1 MLCER
6 LGSVHKSRLLIVSL
20 VLAVSLPLV
29 AQEPAGGAVDAILGL
44 IEGEEEREV
53 VAERLERLL
62 RNPVD
67 INRATAEEL
76 GELPFLDDFAIRN
89 LLLYRS
95 QHSGF
100 RNIYELKLVQ
110 GMPTG
115 LLPLLEPFI
124 TAGTSPYALAYPAR
138 TKQELLLGTG
148 FDFGKETPKPALLLR
163 YEGAKKAWGW
173 HFAAE
178 KDKGEAWLPF
188 REGLFDYLTG
198 SVSWTKGGFGAV
210 LGDFRLTTGQG
221 LVLGQTLSYFSSLQ
235 YSEAV
240 SGGEAR
246 LSPHRSFRETGFLRG
261 VVGRGKWGGFS
272 LVAFLGYEPV
282 DARVEEGRI
291 RTLYPGGLH
300 RDAGERRYRHTVRR
314 ETIGGYFAYD
324 RGETLHLGLTAVAYR
339 YRKAADGSRLL
350 PQVRVS
356 EREVPLLTSAD
367 FRYSGRHLMVFLE
380 SVIPSRREAY
390 AVQGGAALWSD
401 RLGTLTLQGR
411 WYGTANYAPL
421 GRPDG
426 YSSTGR
432 DERGVRLMWRGE
444 VAMWTTATL
453 FYDRFR
459 KTTSDTRASQLFSAK
474 VSYLRDR
481 TLVMANA
488 RLVSRAGAPKRWSLT
503 VQGERPLQERLVVRA
518 ESRLSGTEG
527 ERAGFALLGRV
538 RCLYDPLTIDLSAQ
552 YFDLS
557 KGTVIPG
564 YTPYMPMMYG
574 TRMLRNSGWF
584 FACGVRYAVTE
595 TARLNFR
602 VSHLRYTRGNLHG
615 GTFPDLSL
623 TVKF

>member
-20 VLAVSLPLV
+20 VLAVSLPLA
-29 AQEPAGGAVDAILGL
+29 AQEPASGAVEAILGL
-44 IEGEEEREV
+44 IVGEEEREV

-67 INRATAEEL
+67 INAATAEEL
-76 GELPFLDDFAIRN
+76 GDLPFLDDFAIRN

-124 TAGTSPYALAYPAR
+124 TAGTSPYMVAYPVR

-148 FDFGKETPKPALLLR
+148 FAFGTNAPKPALSVR
-163 YEGAKKAWGW
+163 YEGAKKEWGW

-198 SVSWTKGGFGAV
+198 SVSWTKDGFGAV

-235 YSEAV
+235 YSGAV

-246 LSPHRSFRETGFLRG
+246 LSSHRSFRETGFLRG
-261 VVGRGKWGGFS
+261 IAGRGKWGGFS

-300 RDAGERRYRHTVRR
+300 RDAGERRYRHTARR

-324 RGETLHLGLTAVAYR
+324 RGETLHLGLTAMAYR
-339 YRKAADGSRLL
+339 YRKVTDGSRLL

-356 EREVPLLTSAD
+356 DREMPLLTSAD

-390 AVQGGAALWSD
+390 AAQGGAALWSD

-411 WYGTANYAPL
+411 WYGTGNYAPF

-432 DERGVRLMWRGE
+432 DERGIRLMWRGE

-459 KTTSDTRASQLFSAK
+459 KTTAGERASHLLSAK

-481 TLVMANA
+481 TLVMADA
-488 RLVSRAGAPKRWSLT
+488 RFFSKVGAPERWSLT
-503 VQGERPLQERLVVRA
+503 VQGERQIREWLIVRA
-518 ESRLSGTEG
+518 GSRLLGTEG
-527 ERAGFALLGRV
+527 ERAGFALSGRA

-557 KGTVIPG
+557 KGSVIPG
-564 YTPYMPMMYG
+564 YAPYMPMMYG

-602 VSHLRYTRGNLHG
+602 VSHLYYTRGTLPG